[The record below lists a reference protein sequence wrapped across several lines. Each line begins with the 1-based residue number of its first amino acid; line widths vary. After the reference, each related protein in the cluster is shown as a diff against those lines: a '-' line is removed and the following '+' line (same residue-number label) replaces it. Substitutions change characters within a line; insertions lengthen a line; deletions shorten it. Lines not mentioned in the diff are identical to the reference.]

1 MIISQYHQDSVNLAM
16 QQLKQQQV
24 IAIPTDTIY
33 GLAVDAT
40 NFEAVEKLY
49 ALKKRENQKPIA
61 IFVQNLAMA
70 KEIFAFNEL
79 AEKLA
84 NLHMPGKI
92 TMILPAKENSFN
104 LATNLN
110 YHHKTIGFRF
120 VDSFFV
126 QKLLQSYQKPLAV
139 TSANISGFE
148 VAKSAQDITKIFDLE
163 LIIDN
168 EKICSNTASTVV
180 EITENNFKILR
191 QGEVVIKL

>member
-16 QQLKQQQV
+16 QQLQQQQV

-126 QKLLQSYQKPLAV
+126 QKLL
-139 TSANISGFE
+139 
-148 VAKSAQDITKIFDLE
+148 
-163 LIIDN
+163 
-168 EKICSNTASTVV
+168 
-180 EITENNFKILR
+180 R
-191 QGEVVIKL
+191 QLKRL

>member
-16 QQLKQQQV
+16 QQLQQQKV

-49 ALKKRENQKPIA
+49 ALKRRDNQKPIA

-84 NLHMPGKI
+84 NLYMPGKI
-92 TMILPAKENSFN
+92 TMVLYVKENNFN

-126 QKLLQSYQKPLAV
+126 QKLLHLYQKPLAV

-148 VAKSAQDITKIFDLE
+148 VAKSAQDIAKIFDLE

-180 EITENNFKILR
+180 EITENYFKILR

>member
-16 QQLKQQQV
+16 QQLQKQQV

-168 EKICSNTASTVV
+168 EKIFSNTASTVV